1 MIKISICD
9 DNNSFLGFLKEYVYS
24 ISRTLKYHVEVYT
37 YNKGADVVKLICD
50 KKEDFDILLLDIDIP
65 DINGLKVAKLIRDLN
80 SKLLLIFV
88 SSYEQYVFE
97 SIEYTP
103 FRFIRKSC
111 IKKELPIALE
121 SAYKIVDSMH
131 NQSTVIKTEDGEK
144 YISRS
149 DIVYAETEDRKVK
162 LHMCNGKEYITRRFL
177 KDFIDDLSDDSFL
190 HINSGCIVNVKYIN
204 NISSYDITLD
214 DGKRLIV
221 SRARIKDV
229 KTQLLNYWRGKI

>member
-9 DNNSFLGFLKEYVYS
+9 DNNSFLEFLKEYVHS
-24 ISRTLKYHVEVYT
+24 ISRSLKYPVEVYT
-37 YNKGADVVKLICD
+37 YNKGTDVVKFICD
-50 KKEDFDILLLDIDIP
+50 KKEDFDILLLDIDMP
-65 DINGLKVAKLIRDLN
+65 DINGLKVAKSIRELN
-80 SKLLLIFV
+80 SDILLIFV
-88 SSYEQYVFE
+88 SSHEQYVFE
-97 SIEYTP
+97 SIEYAP

-131 NQSTVIKTEDGEK
+131 NQSTVIKTEYGEK
-144 YISRS
+144 YISHS
-149 DIVYAETEDRKVK
+149 DIIYAETEERKVK
-162 LHMCNGKEYITRRFL
+162 LHMCNGNEYITRRFL
-177 KDFIDDLSDDSFL
+177 KDFIADLSDDSFIQI
-190 HINSGCIVNVKYIN
+190 HSGCIVNAKYIN
-204 NISSYDITLD
+204 NISNYDITLD